1 MAVMSL
7 IKVVTTL
14 ASLGRWLDIHLQV
27 LPRIFKKLSMDTF
40 TCWNILK
47 TVHTRYFF
55 CVLYTFARAS
65 KDHKNTLQKCGFL
78 RTDAFLIWSLFSVI
92 KTISTQEVSG
102 SGDKPGSFL
111 QASHFC
117 IGVEGLLVHHHHCE
131 ITKCLW
137 ERSQRVIWEQL
148 SATVLQGLCCP
159 TGSAGKGRWRGQHG
173 VKRLPQ
179 ICDEFQPAGCFNLS
193 STVSSNPKKQTGACQ
208 EVQGEVQSFSE
219 LDSYILT
226 LVPNAFLWY
235 VLCFIR
241 NSTYSK
247 FPNLTLSSM
256 LVWMGYSTERTFSDI
271 LWLSSRRM

>member
-1 MAVMSL
+1 
-7 IKVVTTL
+7 
-14 ASLGRWLDIHLQV
+14 
-27 LPRIFKKLSMDTF
+27 MDTF

-159 TGSAGKGRWRGQHG
+159 TGSAGKGRWRGQHRG
-173 VKRLPQ
+173 EASPSNLWWVSACRVLQPQ
-179 ICDEFQPAGCFNLS
+179 QYCFFKSKKADWCLSGGSGGGSEFQWAWLLHSDPGTKCVFM
-193 STVSSNPKKQTGACQ
+193 VC
-208 EVQGEVQSFSE
+208 
-219 LDSYILT
+219 I
-226 LVPNAFLWY
+226 
-235 VLCFIR
+235 
-241 NSTYSK
+241 
-247 FPNLTLSSM
+247 M
-256 LVWMGYSTERTFSDI
+256 LH
-271 LWLSSRRM
+271 